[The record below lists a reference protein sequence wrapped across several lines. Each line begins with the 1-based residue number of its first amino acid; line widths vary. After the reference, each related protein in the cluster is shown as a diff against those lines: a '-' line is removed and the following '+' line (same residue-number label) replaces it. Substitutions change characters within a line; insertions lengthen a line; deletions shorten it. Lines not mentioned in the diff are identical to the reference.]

1 MRGHGFKFHVWPR
14 NPRGTLI
21 ASHGC
26 MGSGTWIATPNM
38 KFEDMTPD
46 RPCPT
51 WCVPKTAHT
60 LLAEDMTPDRPAL
73 NGGIS

>member
-26 MGSGTWIATPNM
+26 MGCWTWIATPNI
-38 KFEDMTPD
+38 KFEDMTPG
-46 RPCPT
+46 RACPRVV
-51 WCVPKTAHT
+51 CS
-60 LLAEDMTPDRPAL
+60 EDFTHPTC
-73 NGGIS
+73 

>member
-26 MGSGTWIATPNM
+26 MGSGTLIGTPNM
-38 KFEDMTPD
+38 KFEDMTP
-46 RPCPT
+46 
-51 WCVPKTAHT
+51 VP
-60 LLAEDMTPDRPAL
+60 
-73 NGGIS
+73 